1 MHLPDVQIISCV
13 VCALLMVLV
22 LYITIWKRQKYL
34 WKDGIH
40 LQDLSTSILSNNFIE
55 FLLAR
60 DLNELKPISD
70 SSNHFLMLRMSLIL
84 QTWLIKLTCFKSE
97 DGTLIELTWQVDRK
111 LKLNFLETL
120 K

>member
-1 MHLPDVQIISCV
+1 MLTHPNTKTVFNEIYII
-13 VCALLMVLV
+13 LNKILD
-22 LYITIWKRQKYL
+22 KY
-34 WKDGIH
+34 D
-40 LQDLSTSILSNNFIE
+40 N
-55 FLLAR
+55 FLLAQ

-84 QTWLIKLTCFKSE
+84 QTWLIKLTRFKSE
-97 DGTLIELTWQVDRK
+97 DGTLIDLIWQVDRK